1 MNGKNSINSLLLHD
15 FPREGCKR
23 PPGYHYNFIN
33 QGSELVVHA
42 HRALSA
48 LEDPDPDTPPRAC
61 PDSGLDAWDERGTA
75 VVRARAWPGHV
86 AGLRTPVRR
95 YLRSATPHI
104 NTQSPAFFFFLHTQI
119 FSAAPR
125 YMHIRRCRGRASERS
140 ARATPN
146 LCNSDCTHAGGRSL
160 STEGKPAKA
169 TAQCWRLTSIFMHLH
184 AWQVRQLPAKAHAG
198 CREPV
203 TGAAVRIVREPS

>member
-15 FPREGCKR
+15 FPCEGCKR
-23 PPGYHYNFIN
+23 PPGYHYYFIN

-95 YLRSATPHI
+95 YLRSATPH
-104 NTQSPAFFFFLHTQI
+104 TLFLFFFFFFFFIFLFLHTHRS
-119 FSAAPR
+119 SALRLAP
-125 YMHIRRCRGRASERS
+125 CTSADVEGERAKEVRVQPRICATLI
-140 ARATPN
+140 ARTQE
-146 LCNSDCTHAGGRSL
+146 GGRSRQKVSQL
-160 STEGKPAKA
+160 KPP
-169 TAQCWRLTSIFMHLH
+169 QN
-184 AWQVRQLPAKAHAG
+184 V
-198 CREPV
+198 
-203 TGAAVRIVREPS
+203 AV